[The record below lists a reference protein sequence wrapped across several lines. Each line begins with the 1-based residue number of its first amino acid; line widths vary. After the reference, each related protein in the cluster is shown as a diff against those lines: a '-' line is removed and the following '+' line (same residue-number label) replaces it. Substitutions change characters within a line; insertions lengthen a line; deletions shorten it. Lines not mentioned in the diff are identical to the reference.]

1 MRKYGRVMV
10 ALLLFYMIVI
20 AVILSFRPGKDIY
33 NALWLF
39 CIAGSFSL
47 VGTRFSPIEN
57 VPWNFIS
64 IAFFGPP
71 MLLTILTMELF
82 KDKIDW
88 TDSGLDPKSD
98 CKTCDHSKKKYNT
111 KQERR

>member
-1 MRKYGRVMV
+1 MRKYGRVMI

-20 AVILSFRPGKDIY
+20 AVILSFHPGKDIY
-33 NALWLF
+33 KALWLF

-47 VGTRFSPIEN
+47 VGNRFSPIEN

-64 IAFFGPP
+64 FAFFGPP

-82 KDKIDW
+82 KNKIDW
-88 TDSGLDPKSD
+88 TDSGLDSKSD
-98 CKTCDHSKKKYNT
+98 CKTCDHGKKKYNT
-111 KQERR
+111 KQ